1 MSPKALVSTCSSGM
15 SRNYQGFSALDS
27 ARKSKMNSLATDTKQ
42 NFAISKAKPTLFQP
56 INMKTV
62 KVDSF
67 VKAY

>member
-1 MSPKALVSTCSSGM
+1 M
-15 SRNYQGFSALDS
+15 DS
-27 ARKSKMNSLATDTKQ
+27 ARKNTLSTDTKQ

-67 VKAY
+67 VKAYQVASLISKPGEPYQTT

>member
-1 MSPKALVSTCSSGM
+1 M
-15 SRNYQGFSALDS
+15 SRNLKGFSSLDS
-27 ARKSKMNSLATDTKQ
+27 TRKTKMNSMSTEIKQ
-42 NFAISKAKPTLFQP
+42 NFAISKAKPSLFQP